1 MSTIAGDC
9 LLSAAFIAY
18 AGYFDQQMRQNLFTT
33 WSHHLQ
39 QANIQVTGRGAPARF
54 SVSRFRAGSETTHL
68 EL

>member
-9 LLSAAFIAY
+9 LLSAAFITY

-39 QANIQVTGRGAPARF
+39 QANIQVKTIIF
-54 SVSRFRAGSETTHL
+54 VNSSLSVNHL
-68 EL
+68 LRVSCQ

>member
-9 LLSAAFIAY
+9 LLSSAFISY

-39 QANIQVTGRGAPARF
+39 QANIQVCKADMEKARAAYILVF
-54 SVSRFRAGSETTHL
+54 
-68 EL
+68 